1 MEAVIRING
10 LVLVLLALLH
20 VGFPRY
26 FNWKKD
32 LQQLSLV
39 NKEMMQVHTF
49 FIALIVLLIGLLCV
63 YEASA
68 LLNTRLGKSLSLG
81 LAVFW
86 GVRLFFQFF
95 VYSPQLWRGKRFET
109 VMHIVFSIFWFNLT
123 AIFVLAFLW

>member
-1 MEAVIRING
+1 MELVIKING

-26 FNWKKD
+26 FNW
-32 LQQLSLV
+32 QQELKSLSLV

-49 FIALIVLLIGLLCV
+49 FIALVVLLIGVLCFF
-63 YEASA
+63 EPHA
-68 LLNTRLGKSLSLG
+68 LVSSPLGKKISLG

-109 VMHIVFSIFWFNLT
+109 VMHLVFSLFWLNLT
-123 AIFVLAFLW
+123 SIFVLAFLW

>member
-1 MEAVIRING
+1 MELVIKING

-26 FNWKKD
+26 FNW
-32 LQQLSLV
+32 QQELKSLSLV

-49 FIALIVLLIGLLCV
+49 FIALVVLLIGLLCFF
-63 YEASA
+63 EPHA
-68 LLNTRLGKSLSLG
+68 LVSSLLGKKISLG

-109 VMHIVFSIFWFNLT
+109 VMHLVFSLFWLNLT
-123 AIFVLAFLW
+123 SIFVLAFLW